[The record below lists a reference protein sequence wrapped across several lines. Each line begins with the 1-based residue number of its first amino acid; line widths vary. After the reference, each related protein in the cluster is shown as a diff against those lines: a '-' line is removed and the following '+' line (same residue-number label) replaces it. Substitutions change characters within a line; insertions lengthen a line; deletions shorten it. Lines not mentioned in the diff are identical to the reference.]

1 MQRPCS
7 TEESGV
13 RFPLFFFCLFLSLTL
28 GCTETQPNGTPV
40 AKVNDRV
47 LTVEMIRGSA
57 AESQTLTQSDIQQYA
72 KRWVT
77 NELLY
82 QEAQL
87 RGLDGSDAIQQKLI
101 EAQKQLSIAELLE
114 KEVYSS
120 AMNEIRREDAAEYF
134 QNHSEEFTLHETLI
148 RLSVVIFNEFE
159 PANNFRTAVLS
170 GSDWDTAIDQ
180 NRNDAAKGLMSYS
193 DSIFYTKSSLY
204 PLELWKVAGALG
216 MSEISFPIKTS
227 VGQIVLRSLGQFKE
241 GTVAPLQYVEVEI
254 RNRLAMERRQ
264 KRYQQ
269 FLQELRGKHTVTMM
283 FTESDSIEGMNNQ

>member
-1 MQRPCS
+1 M
-7 TEESGV
+7 EESAV
-13 RFPLFFFCLFLSLTL
+13 RFPLFIFCLFLGLTL
-28 GCTETQPNGTPV
+28 GCTETQPSGTPV
-40 AKVNDRV
+40 AKVNDHI
-47 LTVEMIRGSA
+47 LTVEMIRGNASA
-57 AESQTLTQSDIQQYA
+57 SQTLTQNDIQQYA

-87 RGLDGSDAIQQKLI
+87 RGLDGSDAKQQKLI

-120 AMNEIRREDAAEYF
+120 VMGEIGREDVAAYF
-134 QNHSEEFTLHETLI
+134 QNHSDEFTLHETLI
-148 RLSVVIFNEFE
+148 RLSVVIFSEFE
-159 PANNFRTAVLS
+159 PANDFRTAVLS
-170 GSDWDTAIDQ
+170 GSIGMQ
-180 NRNDAAKGLMSYS
+180 RSINIGDATKGLMSYS

-204 PLELWKVAGALG
+204 PQELWKVAGALG

-241 GTVAPLQYVEVEI
+241 GTVAPLQFVEVEI

-269 FLQELRGKHTVTMM
+269 FLQELRAKHTVTLM
-283 FTESDSIEGMNNQ
+283 FAGSDSTEGTE

>member
-1 MQRPCS
+1 MINHRF
-7 TEESGV
+7 TEESV
-13 RFPLFFFCLFLSLTL
+13 LRFPLFFFSLILAALL

-47 LTVEMIRGSA
+47 LTVEMIRANAGT
-57 AESQTLTQSDIQQYA
+57 SQPLTQNDIQQYA

-82 QEAQL
+82 QEAQQ

-120 AMNEIRREDAAEYF
+120 AANEIGKEDVAAYF

-159 PANNFRTAVLS
+159 PANEFRTAVLS
-170 GSDWDTAIDQ
+170 GADWDSAIGQ
-180 NRNDAAKGLMSYS
+180 YRNDASKGLMSYS
-193 DSIFYTKSSLY
+193 DSIFYNKSSLY
-204 PLELWKVAGALG
+204 PQELWKVAGALG

-264 KRYQQ
+264 NRYQQ
-269 FLQELRGKHTVTMM
+269 FLSELRAKHTVTMM
-283 FTESDSIEGMNNQ
+283 FAGSDSTGGTE

>member
-1 MQRPCS
+1 M
-7 TEESGV
+7 EESAV
-13 RFPLFFFCLFLSLTL
+13 RFPLFIFCLFLGLTL
-28 GCTETQPNGTPV
+28 GCTETQPSGTPV
-40 AKVNDRV
+40 AKVNDHI
-47 LTVEMIRGSA
+47 LTVEMIRGNASA
-57 AESQTLTQSDIQQYA
+57 SQTLTQNDIQQYA

-120 AMNEIRREDAAEYF
+120 VMGEIGREDVAAYF
-134 QNHSEEFTLHETLI
+134 QNHSDEFTLHETLI
-148 RLSVVIFNEFE
+148 RLSVVIFSEFE
-159 PANNFRTAVLS
+159 PANDFRTAVLS
-170 GSDWDTAIDQ
+170 GSDWDAAIDQ
-180 NRNDAAKGLMSYS
+180 YRNDATKGLMSYS

-204 PLELWKVAGALG
+204 PQELWKVAGALG

-241 GTVAPLQYVEVEI
+241 GTVAPLQFVEVEI

-269 FLQELRGKHTVTMM
+269 FLQELRAKHTVTLM
-283 FTESDSIEGMNNQ
+283 FAGSDSTEGTE